1 MRLVSR
7 AVRQWKPSACAFAV
21 CGVHWALGAP
31 CNAVRLDMFDQA
43 NKKGYNVT
51 ACAQCERR
59 EKEEEKKRKEA
70 AEEKKRKE
78 EAEEKKRKEEAKL
91 KAVVQGDLGQW
102 FRSIG
107 FEGEDLE
114 DIVARFIRPGI
125 EVKNLRALFALDPED
140 IDDVLEGLPLG
151 TRKVIKKSIQAEH

>member
-1 MRLVSR
+1 
-7 AVRQWKPSACAFAV
+7 
-21 CGVHWALGAP
+21 
-31 CNAVRLDMFDQA
+31 
-43 NKKGYNVT
+43 
-51 ACAQCERR
+51 
-59 EKEEEKKRKEA
+59 
-70 AEEKKRKE
+70 
-78 EAEEKKRKEEAKL
+78 L